1 MKIQFLLGALSVI
14 AFGCIMGEKENK
26 PAGRAMG
33 DTPMLI
39 RGTTEHNAERPD
51 GTNPAHFGAADPRAQ
66 KDFDDN
72 RDDHEKHFPE
82 FREQSKEVDST
93 ITRFV
98 VPEGEPEDM
107 PHEKV
112 DRPGPIVNEEKPA
125 PKETEKDEAK

>member
-1 MKIQFLLGALSVI
+1 MKIPFLLGVLSLI
-14 AFGCIMGEKENK
+14 AYGCVAGNEKE
-26 PAGRAMG
+26 PAGRRMG

-66 KDFDDN
+66 KDFDEN

-93 ITRFV
+93 ITKFV
-98 VPEGEPEDM
+98 VPEDKPEELPAVKKEDKPEPKKD
-107 PHEKV
+107 
-112 DRPGPIVNEEKPA
+112 
-125 PKETEKDEAK
+125 EKDEK